1 MPAAAVI
8 PAPVAYIKVVAVK
21 KLVVRTRVRGRSRG
35 PGAAAPS
42 SVVDFGRPCAFPALS
57 AGVDC
62 HVHPPRGPAGENLLL
77 REEAAADDGR
87 GAQDVRGVGGTASD
101 ADVVLTGET
110 FFRNLSA
117 SSVLFPALVSFPSPS
132 TRCFIF
138 RTNVSSCARVCG
150 RAVSPPRVLLT
161 ECPRRPV
168 RSL

>member
-42 SVVDFGRPCAFPALS
+42 SVVDFGRPFAFPALS

-62 HVHPPRGPAGENLLL
+62 HVHPPRGPAGENLC
-77 REEAAADDGR
+77 AD
-87 GAQDVRGVGGTASD
+87 DVRGRSGRSR
-101 ADVVLTGET
+101 VVLGK
-110 FFRNLSA
+110 RAVGIRGRWRVCLRALSL
-117 SSVLFPALVSFPSPS
+117 SFLPVRPFSFPPS
-132 TRCFIF
+132 SRFCLLSLPS
-138 RTNVSSCARVCG
+138 NVSSRARVCG